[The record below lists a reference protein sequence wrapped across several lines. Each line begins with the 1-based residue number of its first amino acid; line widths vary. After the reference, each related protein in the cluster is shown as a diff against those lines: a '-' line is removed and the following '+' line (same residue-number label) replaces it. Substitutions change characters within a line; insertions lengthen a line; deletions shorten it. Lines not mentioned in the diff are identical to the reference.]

1 MGFDVTRFSQA
12 GLNAL
17 AELTASKTLKITQ
30 IITSVNTHSDADLDQ
45 SVAYWRSENTPD
57 VESKITS
64 VGAADGEARVVVS
77 LNLAPSVLVTTNI
90 KALVIIACTTQGG
103 IDSDEIVLCGIL
115 DPNGIDVIYNNSGIN
130 VSAKIALYFRFNNT
144 SSITVQNAI
153 SPDYVLQSDL
163 DRFVSCHTATDNV
176 SGDDQIIYGIKRFK
190 NFVHVGD
197 NITDP
202 YGHVDLAIGT
212 NDSNKTSFI
221 RSGTQLDGST
231 DPKYQTL
238 TFNAEESL
246 LGSCITT
253 NVSFLPDRLAT
264 SDVTLGQPAYRFNM
278 TYFDDCDCNEYY
290 INGGS
295 LWIRD
300 QRDTNASPIGNLN
313 ANEVYHAITLRSNPS
328 YDVRIV
334 GGNNVVLNSVDGD
347 ISISSN
353 NDIVLQAGGSIT
365 FNGTVAFSNIN
376 LTNAVVSENT
386 TTHKLYTTEL
396 YFNEPFLPQHCDLI
410 PKTASLK
417 PGAIFLAVLM
427 ANEWQPACSAGLLIP
442 GSVKVYA
449 AKSTIMTQDA
459 AQDPSGTNTHT
470 PHFTYGTQYA
480 NNGLAFTLMHETNQ
494 FGPGRFVLA
503 LVMCINETSIV
514 PAAPANPA
522 S

>member
-17 AELTASKTLKITQ
+17 AELTALKTLKITQ
-30 IITSVNTHSDADLDQ
+30 VITSVNPHSDSDLDE
-45 SVAYWRSENTPD
+45 SVAYWMSEDTPD
-57 VESKITS
+57 VESKIMSIGVT
-64 VGAADGEARVVVS
+64 DGEARIVVS

-90 KALVIIACTTQGG
+90 KSLVLIACTTQGG
-103 IDSDEIVLCGIL
+103 IDSNEVVLCGIL
-115 DPNGIDVIYNNSGIN
+115 DTNGIDVIYNNAGIK
-130 VSAKIALYFRFNNT
+130 VSAKISIYFRFSNT

-153 SPDYVLQSDL
+153 APDYALQSDL
-163 DRFVSCHTATDNV
+163 NRFVSCHTATDNV
-176 SGDDQIIYGIKRFK
+176 AGDDQIIYGIKRFK
-190 NFVHVGD
+190 NFVHFGD

-212 NDSNKTSFI
+212 NDSNNTSFI
-221 RSGTQLDGST
+221 RSGTQLDGGAE
-231 DPKYQTL
+231 PKYQTL
-238 TFNAEESL
+238 TFNAKESY

-253 NVSFLPDRLAT
+253 NVSILPDIFAT
-264 SDVTLGQPAYRFNM
+264 SDVTLGRPAYRFNM
-278 TYFDDCDCNEYY
+278 TYFDECDCNEYY

-300 QRDTNASPIGNLN
+300 QRDTNANPIGNLN
-313 ANEVYHAITLRSNPS
+313 ANEIYHAITLRSNPS

-365 FNGTVAFSNIN
+365 FNGAIAFSNIN

-386 TTHKLYTTEL
+386 TTHSLYTTEL
-396 YFNEPFLPQHCDLI
+396 YFNEPFLPQHCDLV
-410 PKTASLK
+410 PKTASMK

-427 ANEWQPACSAGLLIP
+427 ADSWQPSYTAGVLIP

-449 AKSTIMTQDA
+449 AKSTIITRDDTQD
-459 AQDPSGTNTHT
+459 PTGENPYT
-470 PHFTYGTQYA
+470 PHFTFGTQYS

-494 FGPGRFVLA
+494 FGPGRFILA

-514 PAAPANPA
+514 PA